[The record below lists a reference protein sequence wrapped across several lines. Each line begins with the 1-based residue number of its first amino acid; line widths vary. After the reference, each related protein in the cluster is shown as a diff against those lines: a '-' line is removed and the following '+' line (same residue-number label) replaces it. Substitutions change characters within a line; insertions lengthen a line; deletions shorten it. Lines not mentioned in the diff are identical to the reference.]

1 MLFLN
6 IILTLC
12 FVGLK
17 MYVTKLLLMILVRIQ
32 YISIGMIDTYTF
44 IQYPYWV
51 RLSIPA
57 VLRGVS
63 ILENMLLF
71 RETLT
76 ALGSESAQI
85 AKCEVPQLPSKWFT
99 GIVPYCVMKYVLCG
113 MV

>member
-44 IQYPYWV
+44 IQYPY
-51 RLSIPA
+51 
-57 VLRGVS
+57 
-63 ILENMLLF
+63 
-71 RETLT
+71 
-76 ALGSESAQI
+76 
-85 AKCEVPQLPSKWFT
+85 
-99 GIVPYCVMKYVLCG
+99 
-113 MV
+113 